1 MARIRTTEELIY
13 DTNETVVK
21 TGRKVSDSVAAEHGT
36 TREVVIKTARK
47 VADRSDANHKETKE
61 TVVKVGRKATD
72 EVNARSEELHKE
84 TRKNNDRNA
93 DRVIDAV
100 NESNGIIAGW
110 KILVA
115 IILAALAGWGTYI
128 ASKGYILKDVFDAA
142 GNVVG
147 QEPYMPYI
155 ILLVVLAVVAAFF
168 VVAAILSS
176 VGRRR

>member
-21 TGRKVSDSVAAEHGT
+21 TGKRVSDTVVAEHGT

-47 VADRSDANHKETKE
+47 VADRSDANHNETRE
-61 TVVKVGRKATD
+61 TIVKTGRKATD
-72 EVNARSEELHKE
+72 EVNAYADDLHKE
-84 TRKNNDRNA
+84 TRRNSDKNA

-110 KILVA
+110 KIFVA
-115 IILAALAGWGTYI
+115 IILAALAGWGTYV
-128 ASKGYILKDVFDAA
+128 ASKGYILKDIYDAA

-147 QEPYMPYI
+147 QEPYLPYI
-155 ILLVVLAVVAAFF
+155 ILLVILAVVAAFF

-176 VGRRR
+176 IGRRR